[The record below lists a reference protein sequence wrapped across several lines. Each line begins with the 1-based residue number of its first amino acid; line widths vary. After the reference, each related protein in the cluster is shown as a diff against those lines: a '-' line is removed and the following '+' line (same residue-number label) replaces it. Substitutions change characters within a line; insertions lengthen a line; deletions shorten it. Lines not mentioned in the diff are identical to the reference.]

1 MNDRRNPWT
10 PGDVLF
16 VTGMVVY
23 LIVVTIG
30 IGIGMYS
37 MLHWFLTLWGH

>member
-1 MNDRRNPWT
+1 MHRWQTPLT

-16 VTGMVVY
+16 LLGCVIY

-30 IGIGMYS
+30 IGLGLYFMF
-37 MLHWFLTLWGH
+37 HWFLTLWGH